1 MGVLMTKRA
10 QATTDT
16 AIKNAKH
23 EAKPYKMTAGQGMY
37 LLVNPT
43 GSKLWRLKYRYDGKE
58 KTLSFG
64 AYPDVSLSQARLK
77 REQARQHLADGTDPS
92 ALAKEQ
98 RQQAKSDELTFKAVA
113 ERWYKGK
120 TKLALKPWAP
130 ATARKARLYFDKD
143 LYPALGHKPIASI
156 TRLELIGLNE
166 AIEKRGALDISQ
178 KIRQWLGA
186 IFDDAYDRGEIT
198 ANPAANLK
206 AGARSKGATHTHHPS
221 IAFSELPAMLAAV
234 EATGTHRLHKLA
246 IRLLMLT
253 AVRPAELRLANWS
266 EFDFDNKVWTIPAE
280 RMKMRKVHTVPLT
293 SQTLQL
299 LNEVRAINGDKELA
313 FAGRVTGKPIS
324 ENTLNKALK
333 MAGYGGRHTGHG
345 FRHLLST
352 ELNERGYNR
361 DWIESQLAHTSE
373 NKIRATYN
381 KAQYLEQRR
390 KMMQDWADSID
401 ALEAGA
407 NVVPFKRGHAAKCP
421 MIYNAHNRQLAQL
434 AIPT

>member
-1 MGVLMTKRA
+1 MTKRA

-16 AIKNAKH
+16 AIRNAKP

-37 LLVNPT
+37 LLVNAN
-43 GSKLWRLKYRYDGKE
+43 GSKLWRLKYRHLGKE
-58 KTLSFG
+58 KVLSFG
-64 AYPDVSLSQARLK
+64 AYPDVTLSQARLK
-77 REQARQHLADGTDPS
+77 REQARQQIADGIDPS
-92 ALAKEQ
+92 ELIKEQ
-98 RQQAKSDELTFKAVA
+98 RQQAKADELTFKAVA
-113 ERWYKGK
+113 ERWYKDK
-120 TKLALKPWAP
+120 TVLALKPWAP

-166 AIEKRGALDISQ
+166 EIEKRGALDISQ

-206 AGARSKGATHTHHPS
+206 AGARSRGATHTHHP
-221 IAFSELPAMLAAV
+221 AVQFSELPALLAAV
-234 EATGTHRLHKLA
+234 EATGTHNLNKLA

-253 AVRPAELRLANWS
+253 AVRPAELRFAKWS
-266 EFDFDNKVWTIPAE
+266 EFDLDAKVWTIPAE

-293 SQTLQL
+293 DQVLAL
-299 LNEVRAINGDKELA
+299 LDQVRAINGGEELA
-313 FAGRVTGKPIS
+313 FAGRIAGKPIS
-324 ENTLNKALK
+324 ENTINKALK
-333 MAGYGGRHTGHG
+333 MAGYGGKHTGHG

-352 ELNERGYNR
+352 ELNERGYNS
-361 DWIESQLAHTSE
+361 DWIESQLAHSSE

-390 KMMQDWADSID
+390 QMMQDWADSID

-407 NVVPFKRGHAAKCP
+407 NVVAFR
-421 MIYNAHNRQLAQL
+421 RAQ
-434 AIPT
+434 